1 MSLTSYSYLLPII
14 QLLWWTEKKG
24 APTRPPGKGNHVGP
38 AADVKDEFL
47 FKVRMP
53 QEAIMPF
60 SIEFKNTGCLC
71 DLLWVV

>member
-47 FKVRMP
+47 FQGQDAARSNYAV
-53 QEAIMPF
+53 QH
-60 SIEFKNTGCLC
+60 
-71 DLLWVV
+71 WV